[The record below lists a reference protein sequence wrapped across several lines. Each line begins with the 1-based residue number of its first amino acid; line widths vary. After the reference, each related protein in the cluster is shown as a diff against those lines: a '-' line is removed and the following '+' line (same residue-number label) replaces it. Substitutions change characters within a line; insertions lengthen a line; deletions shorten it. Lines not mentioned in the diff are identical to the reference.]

1 MLSITSNLECRM
13 ETTWPRSLPV
23 SRNVLVRF
31 ADAAADAAIAA
42 LTSLELALQ
51 RLQTQRRLAQQQRAL
66 RRLSPA
72 VLRDIGAP
80 PEWINEAMR
89 WREQQSVAR
98 VNLLSH
104 L

>member
-1 MLSITSNLECRM
+1 M
-13 ETTWPRSLPV
+13 ETAWPRSLPL
-23 SRNVLVRF
+23 SRGLLARL
-31 ADAAADAAIAA
+31 ADVVADAAIAA
-42 LTSLELALQ
+42 LTSWEMALL
-51 RLQTQRRLAQQQRAL
+51 RWQTHRRLVQQQRAL

-80 PEWINEAMR
+80 PEWINEATR
-89 WREQQSVAR
+89 WRDEQSAAR